1 MPTPEQL
8 EQHYRLE
15 KQLAARIMNAPESER
30 TQVSLEA
37 YDELFST
44 ITWHD
49 GLLNTEQRRLQVQE
63 NYKPFLRMVGSGQ
76 DVLELGCGNGAQMQ
90 ALGPLNKR
98 CVGIDISETVLDH
111 QANMPPNVELK
122 IADATNLFLLEDNAF
137 DVVFSTQLV
146 EHIHPEDVQR
156 HFDEIARVLRP
167 GGRYICETPHP
178 FTGPHDVS
186 FHYDDVATCFH
197 LKEYTFGE
205 ILTLM
210 RHAGFARFQAPVF
223 RQAMYERRPWLARM
237 GEVPAQWR
245 RISELLIQHLPSG
258 PRRKMAHV
266 MRLNTV
272 FVEAWL

>member
-1 MPTPEQL
+1 
-8 EQHYRLE
+8 
-15 KQLAARIMNAPESER
+15 
-30 TQVSLEA
+30 
-37 YDELFST
+37 
-44 ITWHD
+44 
-49 GLLNTEQRRLQVQE
+49 
-63 NYKPFLRMVGSGQ
+63 
-76 DVLELGCGNGAQMQ
+76 MQ

-111 QANMPPNVELK
+111 QANMPANVELK
-122 IADATNLFLLEDNAF
+122 IADATNLFLLEDNTF
-137 DVVFSTQLV
+137 DVAFSTQLV
-146 EHIHPEDVQR
+146 EHVHPEDVQR

-210 RHAGFARFQAPVF
+210 RHAGFTRYQAPVF

-245 RISELLIQHLPSG
+245 RVSELLIQHLPSG